1 MKALRKIGPM
11 ARHLDSAEQDQLLR
25 RAALGDMAS
34 QERLVEAFMPTV
46 VRMASTRGDQ
56 GLPAGDLV
64 QEGSIGLIEAIR
76 AYPGSGET
84 DFRRFAE
91 ARIAAQMTAAIDAEA
106 AAVHEAQQL
115 VTACEDYDRV
125 WMLLRRE
132 LHREPTEAELAQKL
146 EWTTERTR
154 YVAQVVAEA
163 RRRHDEELLQFI
175 DPEAVEVEV
184 DGEPEI
190 DPTLN

>member
-1 MKALRKIGPM
+1 M
-11 ARHLDSAEQDQLLR
+11 ARHLDSAEQDELLR
-25 RAALGDMAS
+25 RAALGDKAS
-34 QERLVEAFMPTV
+34 QERLVAAFLPTV
-46 VRMASTRGDQ
+46 MRLASARGDQ
-56 GLPAGDLV
+56 GLPEGDLV

-76 AYPGSGET
+76 AFPDSGES
-84 DFRRFAE
+84 DFQRFAE
-91 ARIAAQMTAAIDAEA
+91 AHIAEQMTIAIAAEA
-106 AAVHEAQQL
+106 AAVREAKLL

-125 WMLLRRE
+125 QMVLSRE
-132 LHREPTEAELAQKL
+132 LHREPTEAELARKL
-146 EWTTERTR
+146 EWTAERTR

-175 DPEAVEVEV
+175 DPEAVEIEV

>member
-1 MKALRKIGPM
+1 MKN
-11 ARHLDSAEQDQLLR
+11 HLDSAEQDELLR
-25 RAALGDMAS
+25 RAAGGDKGS
-34 QERLVEAFMPTV
+34 QERLVAAFMPTV
-46 VRMASTRGDQ
+46 VRMATARGEE
-56 GLPAGDLV
+56 GLPVGDLV
-64 QEGSIGLIEAIR
+64 QEGSIGLIEAIQTF
-76 AYPGSGET
+76 PDSGES

-91 ARIAAQMTAAIDAEA
+91 ARIAAQLTVAIDAEA
-106 AAVHEAQQL
+106 AAVREAQQL

-125 WMLLRRE
+125 VMVLSRE

-146 EWTTERTR
+146 EWTAERTR

-163 RRRHDEELLQFI
+163 RRRHDEELLQYI

-184 DGEPEI
+184 DGEPDI